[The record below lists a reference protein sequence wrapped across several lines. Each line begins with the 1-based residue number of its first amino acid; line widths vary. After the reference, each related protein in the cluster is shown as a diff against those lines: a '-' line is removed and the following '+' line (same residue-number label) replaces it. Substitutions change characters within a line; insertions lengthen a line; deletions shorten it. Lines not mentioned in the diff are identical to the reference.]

1 LPLYL
6 TAHLAGDPFLMFK
19 AATIRLVLVY
29 HDEGGR
35 AQTIAIDPAMEQG
48 TPCRGGGTAGRY
60 RGGP

>member
-1 LPLYL
+1 
-6 TAHLAGDPFLMFK
+6 MFK